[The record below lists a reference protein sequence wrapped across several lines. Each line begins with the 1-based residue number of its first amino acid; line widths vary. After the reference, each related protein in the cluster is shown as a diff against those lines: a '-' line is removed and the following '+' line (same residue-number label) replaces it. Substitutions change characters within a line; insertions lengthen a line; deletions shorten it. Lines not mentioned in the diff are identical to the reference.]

1 MFRRIAPALGLALG
15 LGVAA
20 NAAHALPPASPPQ
33 IGVGTKDLS
42 GISGANLAG
51 LLNYCIEQ
59 YYVSYD
65 EANPLL
71 DQLIKK
77 YDAVDMQ
84 GGSFDYAN
92 GTAGRMKRNGTDYD
106 IAALSVNDRKATCQI
121 AVKTAQPM
129 L

>member
-1 MFRRIAPALGLALG
+1 MAA
-15 LGVAA
+15 GVTI

-33 IGVGTKDLS
+33 LGVGTKDLT

-71 DQLIKK
+71 DQLIAK
-77 YDAVDMQ
+77 YHAVEMT
-84 GGSFDYAN
+84 GGNEDYAY

-106 IAALSVNDRKATCQI
+106 IAALSVDDRKATCSK
-121 AVKTAQPM
+121 AVGMAKPM